1 MSDPN
6 KPGPQ
11 SGTES
16 ESTMIRPAGGDA
28 AQAST
33 GGTRADRVRDWVR
46 RNNASRAEPPTEQRP
61 VVPRSGGT
69 PQPGGPQGPQGAP
82 QRANPAPAPGTPMT
96 DVRSEPSRRLPGAPM
111 LAEQAQRAQQ
121 AQAQPAMPR
130 QAQASSAGHP
140 MSSGSAGHPP
150 GSAPSAGAPTSA
162 ASASSAPAATQRGQ
176 QHFLAGETAVQ
187 PAVTGDTPS
196 APAAPTTEGN
206 TEASEE
212 KGKGRAGAFA
222 NRLRDRAKT
231 VTAGMAGAMGGA
243 AGATAAGSGSA
254 GAAPASG
261 GAATATA
268 TESGDPEDTAQ
279 IRRAGVAR
287 RTRKARLRLSQV
299 DPWSV
304 MKTAFLFAVAAGIV
318 LWVATGTVWAVI
330 SSSGMFEEI
339 NKMVG
344 DIIQTPGDDTPFRIQ
359 DYISTSKVMGTAA
372 LIAVID
378 VVIFTALATL
388 GAFLYN
394 LASAMIGGLEVTLAE
409 D

>member
-11 SGTES
+11 PGSES

-28 AQAST
+28 AQAPQ

-46 RNNASRAEPPTEQRP
+46 RNSASRAEPPTETRP
-61 VVPRSGGT
+61 AVPRSGGT
-69 PQPGGPQGPQGAP
+69 PQPGG
-82 QRANPAPAPGTPMT
+82 APAPQGQSQGQGQRYNPVPQPGAPMT

-111 LAEQAQRAQQ
+111 PAEQPQRAH
-121 AQAQPAMPR
+121 AAPQAQPVMPR
-130 QAQASSAGHP
+130 QAQDA
-140 MSSGSAGHPP
+140 
-150 GSAPSAGAPTSA
+150 SA
-162 ASASSAPAATQRGQ
+162 ASASSAPAPTARGQ

-187 PAVTGDTPS
+187 PAVKGDAPG
-196 APAAPTTEGN
+196 ADPAAGGTAE
-206 TEASEE
+206 SLDDKD
-212 KGKGRAGAFA
+212 KGKNRAGGFA
-222 NRLRDRAKT
+222 NKLRDRAKT

-254 GAAPASG
+254 AAAPAG
-261 GAATATA
+261 GGGGVATV
-268 TESGDPEDTAQ
+268 TEADPEDTTQ
-279 IRRAGVAR
+279 LRRAGVAR

-378 VVIFTALATL
+378 VVIFTALATM